1 MIYCDYNATAPLR
14 PEAREVMLLAMEAQ
28 ANPSSVHGAGRSARR
43 IIERSRQT
51 LSSVIGAR
59 SEDLYFTSGGTEANA
74 LALHGALAKLDN
86 PVLLYCDFEHPAV
99 RDIAVSGRY
108 TARKIK
114 ITPEGRIDLSDLER
128 VLGDMDGE
136 TPFLTLMLANNE
148 TGIIQPVEDAA
159 RLVRNHGGLVHTDA
173 VQAVGKIP
181 VNVGLLS
188 VDYLT
193 MSAHKIGGPQGI
205 GALWMRAGAPLL
217 PQQIGGGQEK
227 SIRSGTENL
236 VGIAGFSAAMEA
248 IDMASEPRKIGS
260 VRNRFEMGLAAL
272 PVTIFGR
279 DQDRLPG
286 TSCFALEG
294 FKGETQVMAM
304 DLAGFAVSSGS
315 ACSSG
320 KVKKSVGLVAMGVDD
335 NLANSALRVSF
346 GYDSTEEDA
355 SALVENWLRAAK
367 RAHPEK
373 FKEYA

>member
-14 PEAREVMLLAMEAQ
+14 PEAREAMLLAMEAQ

-43 IIERSRQT
+43 IIEKSRSFIAS
-51 LSSVIGAR
+51 LIGAR

-74 LALHGALAKLDN
+74 LALHGALAKLEN

-108 TARKIK
+108 TVRKVK
-114 ITPEGRIDLSDLER
+114 VTSGGVIDLADLEAILESLDEA
-128 VLGDMDGE
+128 VPL
-136 TPFLTLMLANNE
+136 LTLMLANNE
-148 TGIIQPVEDAA
+148 TGIVQPVAKAA
-159 RLVRNHGGLVHTDA
+159 RLLREHDGFTHTDA

-181 VNVGLLS
+181 VNVSLLG

-193 MSAHKIGGPQGI
+193 ISAHKIGGPQGV
-205 GALWMRAGAPLL
+205 GALWLRAGAPLL

-236 VGIAGFSAAMEA
+236 IGIAGFGAAIEAVDLVSDAQKISA
-248 IDMASEPRKIGS
+248 
-260 VRNRFEMGLAAL
+260 VRDLFENSLSGA
-272 PVTIFGR
+272 PIIIFGR
-279 DQDRLPG
+279 DEQRLPG

-294 FKGETQVMAM
+294 FNGETQVMAM

-320 KVKKSVGLVAMGVDD
+320 KVKKSAGLLAMGVDD
-335 NLANSALRVSF
+335 TVANSALRVSF
-346 GYDSTEEDA
+346 GYNSTEDE
-355 SALVENWLRAAK
+355 ALALANNWLQAALRAQ
-367 RAHPEK
+367 PDK